1 MRRVLPY
8 TFLILTC
15 FTIAACSKSGS
26 TSGSSA
32 GGSGSAASG
41 NVKLAGA
48 GASFPFPLYDKWFAD
63 YRKLH
68 PGVSINYQG
77 IGSGGGITQLTNK
90 TVDFAASDAAMTDA
104 EIAKVEGGVVLLPM
118 TAGSIVLAYNVPGA
132 PENIKLSREAYV
144 GIFLG
149 KITKWN
155 DEAIAKS
162 NAGVTLPDTKI
173 TPVHRADS
181 SGTTFVFTQHLS
193 AISEEWKKGP
203 GTDKTVAWPATAAIG
218 AKKND
223 GIAATIKQTPGAIG
237 YIEFGFVSQAKLSV
251 AALENKE
258 GAFVVAE
265 TKSAQAALA
274 SVPMPDN
281 LIVWIPDPA
290 GKDSY
295 PIVTYTWLLTYTNYA
310 DADKAKT
317 LKDVIRYGLTEGQ
330 KISEEHGYIPLPAAV
345 TDKVAKALDKIKP

>member
-1 MRRVLPY
+1 MSLRRVLLY
-8 TFLILTC
+8 SFLVLNC
-15 FTIAACSKSGS
+15 LVIASCSKSGS
-26 TSGSSA
+26 
-32 GGSGSAASG
+32 GSAANE
-41 NVKLAGA
+41 NVKLDGA
-48 GASFPFPLYDKWFAD
+48 GASFPFPLYDQWFSA

-68 PGVSINYQG
+68 PNVSINYQG

-90 TVDFAASDAAMTDA
+90 TVQFAASDAAMTKE

-118 TAGSIVLAYNVPGA
+118 TAGSIVLAYNVPDA
-132 PENIKLSREAYV
+132 PATLKLSREAYV

-155 DEAIAKS
+155 DPIIAKA
-162 NAGVTLPDTKI
+162 NEGVSLPDLKI

-193 AISEEWKKGP
+193 AISDEWKKGP
-203 GTDKTVAWPATAAIG
+203 GTDKTVAWPAAAGIG

-223 GIAATIKQTPGAIG
+223 GIAATLKQTPGSIG
-237 YIEFGFVSQAKLSV
+237 YIEFGFVAQAKLAV
-251 AALENKE
+251 ATLENKD
-258 GAFVVAE
+258 GAFVAPS

-274 SVPMPDN
+274 SVPMSDD

-290 GKDSY
+290 GKESY
-295 PIVTYTWLLTYTNYA
+295 PIVTYTWLLTYANYA
-310 DADKAKT
+310 DPKVSKA
-317 LKDVIRYGLTEGQ
+317 LKDVILYGLTEGQ
-330 KISEEHGYIPLPAAV
+330 MMSEELGYVPLPKEV